1 MRPYQL
7 PEAAPQS
14 PIYASIEGLAGMSVP
29 VHILRRNKAVLA
41 IDHTQPIQQ
50 RSKNTAPVLWLD
62 RSAWAAATGT
72 HARGRG
78 KTRRRSGWRAVFRAV
93 RVETPVG
100 RLSRVT

>member
-1 MRPYQL
+1 MEDIHQHLYTHSVRKMRPHQL

-62 RSAWAAATGT
+62 LLKPTKISIEVLVVSDFVVRDSAGN
-72 HARGRG
+72 R
-78 KTRRRSGWRAVFRAV
+78 
-93 RVETPVG
+93 
-100 RLSRVT
+100 